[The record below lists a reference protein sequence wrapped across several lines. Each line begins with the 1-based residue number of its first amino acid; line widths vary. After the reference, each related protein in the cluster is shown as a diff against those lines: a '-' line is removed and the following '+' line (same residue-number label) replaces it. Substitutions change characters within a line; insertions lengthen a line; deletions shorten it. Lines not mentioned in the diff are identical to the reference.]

1 MHLQCDRE
9 EAGPQKDDRL
19 AQEELRLLGPVCG
32 AVGDEAGSKVDASTC
47 IDQEEKKKTIPTAAH
62 SNTIPKRLENGMQ

>member
-9 EAGPQKDDRL
+9 EAGPQEDDRL

-32 AVGDEAGSKVDASTC
+32 AVVDEAGSKVDASTC
-47 IDQEEKKKTIPTAAH
+47 IDQEEKKKTILTAAH
-62 SNTIPKRLENGMQ
+62 SNTMQKHVEKGM